1 MNLTGISQELNF
13 SEEVLSN
20 ANALTE
26 LRKDGLVK
34 LNSIHQKIKKLN
46 NKKYN
51 QQFEDYKKEI
61 LEAKKNQTA
70 IQKQDDEIRIP
81 TLKKLRQEY
90 KALHKIVKEEVSNLI
105 SKTKQKYVNQM
116 TDVENEYKEQLNA
129 LEIEKNTL
137 DFSKKED
144 KAIYKEKLNGINIK
158 RKRALK
164 TLTRDRLQAEIDCKK
179 AILDLR
185 NAYIEL
191 DRTIRGKNNLLLDLG
206 TQQMEAMC
214 STSFEKTVK
223 DRNFWLSKISLFCFL
238 ALVLIYF
245 IVCAI
250 GGIKIEYQKILEGSS
265 IIIAV
270 ALGGVFIYS
279 MRSFDM
285 SLGGGTALAA
295 CLGAMIWNQTHNIF
309 LVLVVGIVV
318 GVVVELIN
326 STLASLLKL
335 PVMVTT
341 LAMSSVL
348 SAILT
353 NILENTATQTVK
365 VTGIKDLDTFWF
377 YFLVIIALFLVTA
390 FIFKSTPV
398 GRRNKMIGA
407 NSTSSRYSGVNITKQ
422 GLITFFIAGICV
434 GVGGMLYIVRSR
446 TISMSS
452 CSTIGLDVILAI
464 VFGGMQTTGGP
475 KSKISAAILGG
486 LTASLISYLLIAIG
500 RVSGFSEITNYES
513 FVKGVLFLG
522 IVSVNTIGNRTNRL
536 PAIEMLW

>member
-1 MNLTGISQELNF
+1 MNLTGISKELNF
-13 SEEVLSN
+13 SNEVLSN
-20 ANALTE
+20 ANALME
-26 LRKDGLVK
+26 LRKDGLLK
-34 LNSIHQKIKKLN
+34 INSLTQKIKKI
-46 NKKYN
+46 NKKKQS
-51 QQFEDYKKEI
+51 QQLEEYRKE
-61 LEAKKNQTA
+61 LVAAKEFQSS
-70 IQKQDDEIRIP
+70 IQKQDDAMRIP
-81 TLKKLRQEY
+81 TLKKLKEEY
-90 KALHKIVKEEVSNLI
+90 KTLNQTVKKEVRNLI
-105 SKTKQKYVNQM
+105 KNTKQKYADLC
-116 TDVENEYKEQLNA
+116 TEVENEYQTQVNA
-129 LEIEKNTL
+129 LEVEKNSL
-137 DFSKKED
+137 DFTKKED
-144 KAIYKEKLNGINIK
+144 KVLYKEKLNGITIK

-164 TLTRDRLQAEIDCKK
+164 TLTKERLQAEIDCKK
-179 AILDLR
+179 AFLELR
-185 NAYIEL
+185 NSYVEL
-191 DRTIRGKNNLLLDLG
+191 YRTIQGKNNLFLDLG
-206 TQQMEAMC
+206 TQKLETIC
-214 STSFEKTVK
+214 STSFEKTMK

-238 ALVLIYF
+238 ALVLIYI

-295 CLGAMIWNQTHNIF
+295 CLGAMMWNQTHNIF
-309 LVLVVGIVV
+309 VVLLIGVVV

-365 VTGIKDLDTFWF
+365 VTGIKELDNFWF
-377 YFLVIIALFLVTA
+377 YFLVILALFLVTA
-390 FIFKSTPV
+390 FIFRSTPV

-422 GLITFFIAGICV
+422 GLITFLIAGICV

-446 TISMSS
+446 TVSMSS

>member
-1 MNLTGISQELNF
+1 MNLTGISNELSF
-13 SEEVLSN
+13 SEEVLSS
-20 ANALTE
+20 ANALIE
-26 LRKDGLVK
+26 LRKDGLLK
-34 LNSIHQKIKKLN
+34 INSIHKKIKKLN
-46 NKKYN
+46 KKKQA
-51 QQFEDYKKEI
+51 QQLEEYKRE
-61 LEAKKNQTA
+61 LTAAKTTQA
-70 IQKQDDEIRIP
+70 SIQKQDDAIHIP
-81 TLKKLRQEY
+81 ALKKLKEEY
-90 KALHKIVKEEVSNLI
+90 KNLQKIVKKEVSNLI
-105 SKTKQKYVNQM
+105 KKTKQKYSDLT
-116 TDVENEYKEQLNA
+116 TDIENEFQSQRNA
-129 LEIEKNTL
+129 LEVEKNTL

-144 KAIYKEKLNGINIK
+144 KVLYKEKLNGIVIK

-164 TLTRDRLQAEIDCKK
+164 SLTKERLQEEIDCKK
-179 AILDLR
+179 ALLELR
-185 NAYIEL
+185 NSYVEL
-191 DRTIRGKNNLLLDLG
+191 YRTIEGRNNLFLDLG
-206 TQQMEAMC
+206 TQRIEAVC
-214 STSFEKTVK
+214 STSFEKTMK

-238 ALVLIYF
+238 ALVLIYI

-295 CLGAMIWNQTHNIF
+295 CLGAMMWNQTHNIF
-309 LVLVVGIVV
+309 VVLLVGVVV

-365 VTGIKDLDTFWF
+365 VTGIKELDNFWF
-377 YFLVIIALFLVTA
+377 YFLVILVLFIVTA
-390 FIFKSTPV
+390 FIFRSTPV

-422 GLITFFIAGICV
+422 GLITFLIAGICV
-434 GVGGMLYIVRSR
+434 CVGGMLYIVRSR
-446 TISMSS
+446 TVSMSS

-486 LTASLISYLLIAIG
+486 LTASLISYLLIAVG